1 MTPDRKDALPAKHSQ
16 QLRVS
21 EHYSDELT
29 IIDADG
35 FAVVEV
41 PKIAVLEG
49 YAEKLGIAHW
59 ADSPAA
65 SRELSDEEHSALVR
79 RIVQC
84 VNAHDE
90 LVAALVSTRVRIVAT
105 MRSDIPNAMGDAI
118 REIDAAIT
126 NATQGEAQS

>member
-1 MTPDRKDALPAKHSQ
+1 MTDRKDALPAKHSQ

-21 EHYSDELT
+21 EHYSDELS

-41 PKIAVLEG
+41 PKVAVLEG

-84 VNAHDE
+84 WNAHDK
-90 LVAALVSTRVRIVAT
+90 LVAACHKALGVLAGED
-105 MRSDIPNAMGDAI
+105 MNKQAL
-118 REIDAAIT
+118 IDALTLCRSAL
-126 NATQGEAQS
+126 AKAGEQA